1 MLSEVLSVY
10 IEREYVKL
18 QVVYPVKGD
27 PVPIFN
33 SRISHGDLY
42 KTKIRN
48 LELEGVS
55 TIFQSKE
62 EVEHISQVTVDSK
75 QPLKTTG

>member
-1 MLSEVLSVY
+1 MSVY
-10 IEREYVKL
+10 VEREYVKL

-27 PVPIFN
+27 PVSSLN
-33 SRISHGDLY
+33 SRISRGDLY
-42 KTKIRN
+42 ITKIRN

-55 TIFQSKE
+55 TIFPRKE
-62 EVEHISQVTVDSK
+62 EVEHISQVTVYSK